1 MTHPRIEKLEAVLS
15 ELHRNHAPG
24 LVASVQQHG
33 KTLLRRG
40 YGMASLDSGLVNTP
54 ATKMRIGSTSKHFA
68 CALALLLR
76 DEGMLSIDEPVS
88 RWLPELPASQGGRT
102 LRQFMNHT
110 GGTRDYLDLS
120 LLSNGMTVV
129 PSEGAFEYQCRQH
142 EANFEPGEQFMY
154 NNGGY
159 RMLST
164 VLERVL
170 GVSLAQ
176 GLRERLFEPLSM
188 NETFLWCSDLD
199 PLLGSATSHI
209 ARAEGS
215 FSKGIFPSVIL
226 GEGGIASTLDDMQR
240 WLSHLITPRIWPQAL
255 SQEMMAPTEL
265 NNGYLN
271 PYGFGLIRETWR
283 GVRIFHHA
291 GGVVGGTCQMLAAPD
306 HGVQIVVMSNRSDV
320 TAAEIAQQ
328 LLVVMLEDALEAPE
342 TPANSQHGEGLCGDY
357 YCALNGRHFAIAKH
371 EETLVLRSFG
381 MPLPLTQSTPDVL
394 RVNLL
399 SVIALTV
406 ELVRGDAGRIV
417 AIDVIEQGRRY
428 RCDRIEDA
436 ERSLELVE
444 RFAGRWH
451 SGELGGEVVIGD
463 GRPESMRVAGLYGRS
478 TYKLQPLLD
487 DTCLMV
493 SEDPAVP
500 LHGTLRLVTGKD
512 GHRELLL
519 DTARTRQ
526 LRFTRD
532 RVHG

>member
-1 MTHPRIEKLEAVLS
+1 MTLDRTEKLEAVLS
-15 ELHRNHAPG
+15 ALHRNDAPG
-24 LVASVQQHG
+24 LVASVQHHG

-40 YGMASLDSGLVNTP
+40 YGMASLDSGVINTP
-54 ATKMRIGSTSKHFA
+54 STKMRIGSTSKHFA

-76 DEGMLSIDEPVS
+76 DEGLLSIDEPVS
-88 RWLPELPASQGGRT
+88 RWLPELPASQGVRT

-129 PSEGAFEYQCRQH
+129 PSEGAFEYQCRQQ
-142 EANFEPGEQFMY
+142 EENFEPGEQFMY

-159 RMLST
+159 RMLSK

-188 NETFLWCSDLD
+188 HDTFLWCTDLD

-209 ARAEGS
+209 AKAEGG

-255 SQEMMAPTEL
+255 SQEMMTPTEL
-265 NNGYLN
+265 NNGYVN

-291 GGVVGGTCQMLAAPD
+291 GGVVGGTCQMLAAPE
-306 HGVQIVVMSNRSDV
+306 HSVQIVVMSNRSDV

-328 LLVVMLEDALEAPE
+328 LLIVMLEDELEPPEAPVS
-342 TPANSQHGEGLCGDY
+342 PQNSDALCGDY
-357 YCALNGRHFAIAKH
+357 HCALNGRHFAIAKH

-381 MPLPLTQSTPDVL
+381 LPLPLTQAASDVL

-406 ELVRGDAGRIV
+406 ELVRGDTERVI

-428 RCDRIEDA
+428 RCDRVGEA
-436 ERSLELVE
+436 EKGPQVVE
-444 RFAGRWH
+444 RFAGKWH
-451 SGELGGEVVIGD
+451 SSELGGDVVIGE

-478 TYKLQPLLD
+478 TYKLEPLLE
-487 DTCLMV
+487 DTCLMA

-512 GHRELLL
+512 GQRELLL
-519 DTARTRQ
+519 DTARTRK

-532 RVHG
+532 RTHG

>member
-1 MTHPRIEKLEAVLS
+1 MTSDRTQKLEAVLS
-15 ELHRNHAPG
+15 ALHRNDAPG
-24 LVASVQQHG
+24 LVASVQHHG
-33 KTLLRRG
+33 KPLLRRG
-40 YGMASLDSGLVNTP
+40 YGMASLDSGVINTP
-54 ATKMRIGSTSKHFA
+54 STKMRIGSTSKHFA
-68 CALALLLR
+68 SALALLLR
-76 DEGMLSIDEPVS
+76 DEGLLSIDEPVS
-88 RWLPELPASQGGRT
+88 RWLPELPATQGIRT

-129 PSEGAFEYQCRQH
+129 PSEGAFDYQCRQQ
-142 EANFEPGEQFMY
+142 EENFKPGEQLMY

-159 RMLST
+159 RMLSK

-188 NETFLWCSDLD
+188 NDTFLWCTDLD

-209 ARAEGS
+209 AKPEGG

-226 GEGGIASTLDDMQR
+226 AEGGIASTLDDMQR
-240 WLSHLITPRIWPQAL
+240 WLGHLISPRIWPQRL
-255 SQEMMAPTEL
+255 SHELMAPTEL
-265 NNGYLN
+265 NNGYLH

-283 GVRIFHHA
+283 GVQILHHA
-291 GGVVGGTCQMLAAPD
+291 GGVVGGTCQMIAAPD
-306 HGVQIVVMSNRSDV
+306 HGVQIVVMSNRSDI
-320 TAAEIAQQ
+320 TAVEIAQQ
-328 LLVVMLEDALEAPE
+328 LLVVMLEDELEAAEIPVS
-342 TPANSQHGEGLCGDY
+342 ADFADALCGDY
-357 YCALNGRHFAIAKH
+357 HCALNGRHFAIAKQG
-371 EETLVLRSFG
+371 ETLVLRSFG
-381 MPLPLTQSTPDVL
+381 LPLPLTQSTSEVL

-406 ELVRGDAGRIV
+406 ELVRNDAGGVV

-428 RCDRIEDA
+428 RCDR
-436 ERSLELVE
+436 LESAGTDQKVVE
-444 RFAGRWH
+444 LFAGKWH
-451 SGELGGEVVIGD
+451 SSELGGDVVIGE

-478 TYKLQPLLD
+478 TYKLEPLLG
-487 DTCLMV
+487 DTCLMA
-493 SEDPAVP
+493 SEDPALP

-512 GHRELLL
+512 GQRELLL

-532 RVHG
+532 CSHG